1 MTALETHARRAA
13 KRIGFLARKSRRRKR
28 TCDNRG
34 AFMLLNERRNVVAG
48 VRFDLSEAVIY
59 YCESVERARRK
70 AEQAAKTKAV
80 AAELRARIIAGEL

>member
-1 MTALETHARRAA
+1 
-13 KRIGFLARKSRRRKR
+13 
-28 TCDNRG
+28 
-34 AFMLLNERRNVVAG
+34 MLLNERRNVVAG